1 MATWQA
7 GLWGLLGSGLIEGWD
22 LYAAIHAARG
32 FPWKRRDRLKLLPYL
47 VAVAIRLGV
56 GAALAAVYAASGQI
70 AGAIGAVTVGIA
82 APKILEQLA
91 RRAPAAV
98 EVPGTRS
105 TGRST
110 GTQPRTGPAEAALEE
125 GAVDAH

>member
-1 MATWQA
+1 MSTWHA
-7 GLWGLLGSGLIEGWD
+7 GLWGLLGSGLMEAWD

-32 FPWKRRDRLKLLPYL
+32 FPWKRRGRLALAPYL

-56 GAALAAVYAASGQI
+56 GGGLAAAYAAGGQI

-91 RRAPAAV
+91 RRTTVDEPQAVAVPRARPGAPSGRAV
-98 EVPGTRS
+98 GV
-105 TGRST
+105 
-110 GTQPRTGPAEAALEE
+110 EAVREE
-125 GAVDAH
+125 GAVDVR